1 MVCLYP
7 IHFSRRL
14 FTILTRHS
22 RLDCMTFLIILFALL
37 NSLLALRSD
46 LKELWLL
53 RIPLLIYQFDDQ
65 VFKGF

>member
-14 FTILTRHS
+14 VTILTRRS

-46 LKELWLL
+46 LKGLWLL

-65 VFKGF
+65 VFERF